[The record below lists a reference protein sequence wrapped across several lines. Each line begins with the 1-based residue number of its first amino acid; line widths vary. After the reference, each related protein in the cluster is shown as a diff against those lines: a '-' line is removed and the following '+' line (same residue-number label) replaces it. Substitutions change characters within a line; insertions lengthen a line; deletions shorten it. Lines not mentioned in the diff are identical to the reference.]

1 MTSAHL
7 ESPRKQRLRK
17 LLDTP
22 IKFGKIP
29 EGPEREA
36 FVAAETEKR
45 INAAFDLYDIDAA
58 TPESAKWMA
67 LALYM
72 LGEHFRG
79 CRSLAKQPGGSP
91 KNSSSAYLDAL
102 AEFDAYCATA
112 PAGTAAAHAKWF
124 LKSRG
129 GSIQI
134 GAEKISSGKSFM
146 NMYRRE
152 KKGAL

>member
-1 MTSAHL
+1 MTGSRL

-29 EGPEREA
+29 DGAEREA
-36 FVAAETEKR
+36 FVATETEKR
-45 INAAFDLYDIDAA
+45 INAAFDLYDIDPA
-58 TPESAKWMA
+58 TPESAKWIT
-67 LALYM
+67 LAVYL

-79 CRSLAKQPGGSP
+79 CRSLAKQPGGAP
-91 KNSSSAYLDAL
+91 KNSSKHYSRIIAD
-102 AEFDAYCATA
+102 FDQYCGAARPGSKQAVATR
-112 PAGTAAAHAKWF
+112 F
-124 LKSRG
+124 IKSRG

-134 GAEKISSGKSFM
+134 GTEKISNAKSFL

-152 KKGAL
+152 KKAAL